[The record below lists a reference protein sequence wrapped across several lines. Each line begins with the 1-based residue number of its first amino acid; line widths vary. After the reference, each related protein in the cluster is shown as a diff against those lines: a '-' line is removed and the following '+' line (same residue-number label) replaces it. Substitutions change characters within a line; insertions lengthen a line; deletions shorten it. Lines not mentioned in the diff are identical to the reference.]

1 MQIYHKIRLLIDG
14 KVLNESILLF
24 IVPDKRILLSHL
36 FRHVY
41 PTEFKV
47 VSNNKLL
54 EARFVCFEI
63 LKDCY
68 RLKLS

>member
-1 MQIYHKIRLLIDG
+1 M
-14 KVLNESILLF
+14 STFILF
-24 IVPDKRILLSHL
+24 VVPDKRMLLSHL

-41 PTEFKV
+41 PTQFKV

-63 LKDCY
+63 FKVFHS
-68 RLKLS
+68 LKLS